1 MTFNHAYVY
10 NVTTD
15 LTGDTLNI
23 EMWLRKDVIPGFM
36 SKLDILISL
45 SANKKRFQSIFSY
58 NVDICGL
65 MNNLSRIILMRGW
78 MLNVTKHSNLK
89 SHCPSQAVC
98 GILLGFRN
106 FTVEKGSIPVYFQ
119 AGEYR
124 IVTHHYY
131 KVKKNKKN
139 ITVADFNFHLQ
150 ID

>member
-1 MTFNHAYVY
+1 MTFNHAYVH

-15 LTGDTLNI
+15 LTDDTLNI
-23 EMWLRKDVIPGFM
+23 EMWLRKDEIPGCM

-78 MLNVTKHSNLK
+78 MLNVIKHSNLK

-98 GILLGFRN
+98 GILLGFR
-106 FTVEKGSIPVYFQ
+106 
-119 AGEYR
+119 
-124 IVTHHYY
+124 
-131 KVKKNKKN
+131 
-139 ITVADFNFHLQ
+139 
-150 ID
+150 